1 MKKLFI
7 ISLLLGSVLL
17 VAQAPAVHAAK
28 PTAPSGQPK
37 NDVILV
43 GNDVSYP
50 QCGGRLPVGQAFGI
64 VGVNG
69 GLANTNNPCFL
80 EQLAWA
86 QKSTGITSQPAVSLY
101 VNTANP
107 GHAAKVWPQD
117 NVVNGQEV
125 VSKYGVCDGSE
136 GAACAYIYGWTR
148 AHEDATIR
156 NVPNPSSYQWWLDVE
171 TGNSWS
177 STDLQANAASLEGMT
192 DYFKLI
198 GATVGLYSTAYQWQ
212 TIVGNVTE
220 SSSLYTLD
228 SWLAGAL
235 TKRGAEAN
243 CKDAPLTSGGTVTL
257 TQFVSRGLDYDV
269 SCR

>member
-1 MKKLFI
+1 M
-7 ISLLLGSVLL
+7 
-17 VAQAPAVHAAK
+17 
-28 PTAPSGQPK
+28 
-37 NDVILV
+37 
-43 GNDVSYP
+43 
-50 QCGGRLPVGQAFGI
+50 R
-64 VGVNG
+64 
-69 GLANTNNPCFL
+69 
-80 EQLAWA
+80 
-86 QKSTGITSQPAVSLY
+86 
-101 VNTANP
+101 
-107 GHAAKVWPQD
+107 
-117 NVVNGQEV
+117 
-125 VSKYGVCDGSE
+125 
-136 GAACAYIYGWTR
+136 AYIYGWTR
-148 AHEDATIR
+148 AHEDATTR

-198 GATVGLYSTAYQWQ
+198 GATVGLHSTAYQWQ

-243 CKDAPLTSGGTVTL
+243 CKDAPLTPGGTVTL
-257 TQFVSRGLDYDV
+257 TQYVSRGLDYDV